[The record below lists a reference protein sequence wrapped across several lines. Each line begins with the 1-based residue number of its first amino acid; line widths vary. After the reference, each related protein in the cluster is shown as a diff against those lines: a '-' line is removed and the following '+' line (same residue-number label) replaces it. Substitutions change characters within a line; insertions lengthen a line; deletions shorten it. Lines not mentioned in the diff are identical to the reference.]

1 MNKTVLVIGIIFLL
15 IGVSVV
21 SSTGNVVKDTK
32 TNYQPLES
40 TIESK
45 EVLSRSNI
53 AYGYIADSGSSGLP
67 EGPCYF
73 YLDDPGNIYSLAP
86 TESTFFLSGGTWTT
100 EEIWYGCE
108 YGTGS
113 LWTINP
119 DTGDMTNIGG
129 GGTSC
134 NGLSWDP
141 VYNRLYGVSGSNLI
155 EYDPETGEQEFVG
168 SIGGPLGICGI
179 AFDGNG
185 TLYVWDFLNLW
196 IFETGEATKVGPLS
210 IFAGDGH
217 FDYDNDILYLPT
229 YSPTSQLYECDEETG
244 NCTLIG
250 NFEGGAEITCLAIP
264 FDTIPP
270 VSTHSLDPPEPD
282 GCNGWYVSDVI
293 VTLNATDNASGVK
306 EIKYRVDGGST
317 QTIYGDTGTFT
328 LTQYDEGHEVDIE
341 YWAIDNVGH
350 EETPHNFFIINIDQT
365 KPFIQLFYEIF
376 EGNPTDGW
384 LICFTAVCYEATS
397 GMERVEFFLNDE
409 LQETVYS
416 PGPEYQW
423 DYIYYG
429 NMSIEIRAD
438 SYDWAGNMASDHA
451 DPKDKVE
458 TNPIIL
464 RLLER
469 FPLFQRLLDVWWVF
483 IE

>member
-1 MNKTVLVIGIIFLL
+1 MKKTIVLGIVFLL

-21 SSTGNVVKDTK
+21 SSTDNIVEDAE
-32 TNYQPLES
+32 TNYYSLES
-40 TIESK
+40 IIESK
-45 EVLSRSNI
+45 EILSRSDI

-73 YLDDPGNIYSLAP
+73 YLDDPGNVYSLAP
-86 TESTFFLSGGTWTT
+86 TESTYFLTGGTWTT

-108 YGTGS
+108 YNTGN

-119 DTGDMTNIGG
+119 NNGDMTNIGG

-141 VYNRLYGVSGSNLI
+141 INDILYGASSTHLI
-155 EYDPETGEQEFVG
+155 EYDPETGEQEFIG
-168 SIGGPLGICGI
+168 SYGVSNTIVGI
-179 AFDGNG
+179 AINSVGVCFAWDVLFSGNSHMF
-185 TLYVWDFLNLW
+185 TIDL
-196 IFETGEATKVGPLS
+196 ETGEATEYCDLGMNLIGPS
-210 IFAGDGH
+210 DGH
-217 FDYDNDILYLPT
+217 FDFDTDILYITTPD
-229 YSPTSQLYECDEETG
+229 QLYNG
-244 NCTLIG
+244 TLIG
-250 NFEGGAEITCLAIP
+250 DFGCDITCLTIP
-264 FDTIPP
+264 YDTIPP
-270 VSTHSLDPPEPD
+270 VTIHALDPPEPD
-282 GCNGWYVSDVI
+282 GENGWYVSDVI
-293 VTLNATDNASGVK
+293 VTLNATDYASGVK
-306 EIKYRVDGGST
+306 EIKYRVDGGSI

-328 LTQYDEGHEVDIE
+328 LNQYDEGHEVDIE
-341 YWAIDNVGH
+341 YWAIDNAGH
-350 EETPHNFFIINIDQT
+350 EEKPHNFFIINIDQT

-376 EGNPTDGW
+376 EGNPTDSW

-458 TNPIIL
+458 TNPLIL

-469 FPLFQRLLDVWWVF
+469 FPLFQRLLDVCWVF